1 MTLDSRCYRVSCSNR
16 SSAHKS
22 IPMFQECFLWCN
34 EMRVPVGYRYG
45 LEWVETVQNI
55 RCEAIEVIKS
65 LLAIRLLID
74 RVPAKGG

>member
-1 MTLDSRCYRVSCSNR
+1 
-16 SSAHKS
+16 
-22 IPMFQECFLWCN
+22 
-34 EMRVPVGYRYG
+34 MRVPVGYRYG